1 MSDINN
7 VLSILDAINKENTVS
22 LYVPSLKREVKFKS
36 ISTGQQKLLLKAAVD
51 NPIFQTRFIIAI
63 HNIIT
68 ENCTEKDILSTFTTI
83 DSLCVLLQY
92 RIENYGSGY
101 TFEQDNIDYSIDL
114 SSFKER
120 VKEITVPASEIFT
133 FNNITIRVGPPTLN
147 EQYSLEKQ
155 IREKRTEDTTINES
169 LGEAFIG
176 EISKFIKEINITVD
190 NKTQDIGYKDL
201 SFTKKYL
208 VLEKLPAAVVK
219 GIIAYLENVAAI
231 QRKITRVEGT
241 DSNGNIRELDITI
254 DASLFSIT

>member
-68 ENCTEKDILSTFTTI
+68 ENCTEKDILSNFTTI

-92 RIENYGSGY
+92 RIENYGSNY
-101 TFEQDNIDYSIDL
+101 TFEQDNIDYNIDL

-120 VKEITVPASEIFT
+120 VKELPY
-133 FNNITIRVGPPTLN
+133 L
-147 EQYSLEKQ
+147 LL
-155 IREKRTEDTTINES
+155 KR
-169 LGEAFIG
+169 L
-176 EISKFIKEINITVD
+176 
-190 NKTQDIGYKDL
+190 L
-201 SFTKKYL
+201 L
-208 VLEKLPAAVVK
+208 
-219 GIIAYLENVAAI
+219 IIL
-231 QRKITRVEGT
+231 R
-241 DSNGNIRELDITI
+241 
-254 DASLFSIT
+254 